1 MNSKYVVRAQPRT
14 QMRLNEIIPMYLAML
29 ITKSVIN
36 VDIVV
41 QWIFL
46 NTFYALENYNIW
58 KKSTIYLLF
67 RSMTIFLVKID
78 IFDI

>member
-1 MNSKYVVRAQPRT
+1 MC
-14 QMRLNEIIPMYLAML
+14 RLYLFGFIL

-46 NTFYALENYNIW
+46 NSFYELENYNIW
-58 KKSTIYLLF
+58 EKSTIYLLF
-67 RSMTIFLVKID
+67 RSMKIFLVKID
-78 IFDI
+78 IFDR